1 MKQPTTTLSALQR
14 ANNFEAL
21 DQQHFDILII
31 GGGITG
37 AGIALDASS
46 RGLSNILFEKQ
57 DFAAGTSSRSTKL
70 IHGGLRYLK
79 QLEIALVREV
89 GQERALLHRNA
100 PHIVQPKQMIL
111 PIIKEGSLGK
121 TSTALG
127 LYVYDWLANVDN
139 DERRTMHEK
148 NEVIEMEPL
157 LREDIIQ
164 AGGRYWEYQTD
175 DARLT
180 IEVLKTAVNIGT
192 SAFNYTE
199 ITDFLYNDYNKIIG
213 AKIYDHINQ
222 KAIIVYAQHI
232 VNATGPWVD
241 TVRRK
246 DDLVKGKRLHL
257 TKGVHIVIPY
267 NRLPLR
273 QAVYFDVQDGRMI
286 FAIPRAN
293 TTYIGTTDTFYPTNL
308 PIEKPEVNLQDVEYL
323 LNATNDMFPS
333 ANLKI
338 QDIVSTWA
346 GLRPL
351 IHEDGKA
358 PSELSRKDEI
368 FISSKGLISIAGGKL
383 TGFRKMAERTID
395 VVVKQRYKQNKTPI
409 NTSATEDII
418 LSGGNFKNP
427 EDIPNYINNL
437 SNTHTQQQIT
447 QQQIHNLVY
456 KYGTNT
462 PIIIQI
468 YQELPKNNKL
478 STTQRLLLAEL
489 QYGIQYEMVTNL
501 SDFLIRRTARL
512 YFERE
517 TIEENLF
524 LLLDELAKQLQWN
537 KKQKLQYLRDFEQEY
552 QAVLSFITQQTQPT
566 QQQQ

>member
-1 MKQPTTTLSALQR
+1 MKQPTTMLSSLQR
-14 ANNFEAL
+14 AKDFEAL
-21 DQQHFDILII
+21 DQQHFDVLII

-46 RGLSNILFEKQ
+46 RGLSNVLFEKQ

-79 QLEIALVREV
+79 QLEIGLVREV

-100 PHIVQPKQMIL
+100 PHIVQPKQMLL

-121 TSTALG
+121 TSTAFG
-127 LYVYDWLANVDN
+127 LYVYDWLANVDD

-148 NEVIEMEPL
+148 NEVMEMEPL

-180 IEVLKTAVNIGT
+180 IEVLKTAISLG
-192 SAFNYTE
+192 SHAFNYTE
-199 ITDFLYNDYNKIIG
+199 ITDFLYNDDNKIIG
-213 AKIYDHINQ
+213 AKIYDHIHQ
-222 KAIIVYAQHI
+222 KAIVVYAQHI
-232 VNATGPWVD
+232 VNAAGPWVD

-246 DDLVKGKRLHL
+246 DDIVKGKRLHL
-257 TKGVHIVIPY
+257 TKGVHIVVPY

-273 QAVYFDVQDGRMI
+273 EAVYFDVQDGRMI
-286 FAIPRAN
+286 FAIPRRK

-308 PIEKPEVNLQDVEYL
+308 SIEKPEVSLEDVEYL
-323 LNATNDMFPS
+323 LKATNEMFPS
-333 ANLKI
+333 TNLQI
-338 QDIVSTWA
+338 EDIVSSWV

-351 IHEDGKA
+351 IHEDGKS

-409 NTSATEDII
+409 STSTTEDLK

-427 EDIPNYINNL
+427 EDIPNYITDL
-437 SNTHTQQQIT
+437 SNTYSQLQIT
-447 QQQIHNLVY
+447 EQQIHDLVY

-462 PIIIQI
+462 PHIIEI
-468 YQELPKNNKL
+468 YQGLLPKNTKL

-489 QYGIQYEMVTNL
+489 HYSIRHEMVTNL

-517 TIEENLF
+517 TIEETYF

-537 KKQKLQYLRDFEQEY
+537 KKQKLQYLREFEQEY
-552 QAVLSFITQQTQPT
+552 QAVLSFIPQQA
-566 QQQQ
+566 